1 MDDPDLRSLPLTTVA
16 LDVADGVAT
25 LTLDR
30 PQVHNAFDQV
40 MTAELTQVWRA
51 LRDAPEVRA
60 VVITGRGDKAFCT
73 GIDRSSVEE
82 FGLDP
87 FTYEDPGRL
96 IGPKSSE
103 LWKPV
108 VAAVNGMACGGA
120 FYLLGESDV
129 ILAADHATFFDP
141 HVTYSM
147 VAVYEPLLLLPRM
160 PFGEVMRM
168 ALAGSHERI
177 SAKRAMEV
185 GFVSEVG
192 SLDEM
197 NASARQLAVAIAS
210 QPPTAVQST
219 VRTLW
224 GARSLT
230 PQQATDLGNVFLHLG
245 TTVQALEEG
254 QDVFAG
260 GVRIKPKIR

>member
-1 MDDPDLRSLPLTTVA
+1 MVELTRVL
-16 LDVADGVAT
+16 LDISDGVAT
-25 LTLDR
+25 VTLNR
-30 PQVHNAFDQV
+30 PDALNSFDETMCKEIAGLWQSFR
-40 MTAELTQVWRA
+40 TN
-51 LRDAPEVRA
+51 DDVRA
-60 VVITGRGDKAFCT
+60 VVLTGAGERAFCS
-73 GIDRSSVEE
+73 GIDRESTE
-82 FGLDP
+82 FAWDP
-87 FTYEDPGRL
+87 LLYEDPGTL
-96 IGPKSSE
+96 LGPKSQG

-108 VAAVNGMACGGA
+108 ISVVNGLACGGA
-120 FYLLGESDV
+120 FYFLGESDV
-129 ILAADHATFFDP
+129 IVAADHATFFDP